1 MGKMAS
7 KRGNPNITEDNKNA
21 RFDPVGPLPIPGEKL
36 SANMRGIRLQ
46 ESVDRVIQSLP
57 TGERSRILREI
68 ITQGL
73 IDRGLLKI

>member
-1 MGKMAS
+1 MAK
-7 KRGNPNITEDNKNA
+7 KRGNPNITEDNKKG
-21 RFDPVGPLPIPGEKL
+21 RFHPVGPLPIPGEKL
-36 SANMRGIRLQ
+36 SVHMRGIRLQ

-57 TGERSRILREI
+57 TGERSKILREI